1 MSIWSR
7 ISEALAA
14 LAHGEGLFAALERLR
29 TPPEQ
34 SVAFT
39 IAVIALGAKI
49 AKADGLVT
57 RDEVS
62 AFRDVFEIGE
72 NDCAQVSRV
81 YDLARQDVAGFDAY
95 AHRVA
100 DMFAGNP
107 DTLKDLLEGLFHIAI
122 ADGDYH
128 PAENLFLREVAQIF
142 GFSESEFACLRA
154 RVLPADFPGSDDDP
168 YHVLGVPPD
177 TPMDDIRAAWR
188 SLVRENHPDRLSARG
203 VPNEAV
209 KLAEKRLIAVNRAWD
224 MISGKSAP
232 QVLHPA

>member
-14 LAHGEGLFAALERLR
+14 LLHGEGLFAALERLR
-29 TPPEQ
+29 NPPEH

-49 AKADGLVT
+49 AKADGQVT

-62 AFRDVFEIGE
+62 AFRDVFEISDA
-72 NDCAQVSRV
+72 DCGHVARV

-95 AHRVA
+95 ARHVA
-100 DMFAGNP
+100 DMFRDHP

-128 PAENLFLREVAQIF
+128 PAENMFLKEVARIF
-142 GFSESEFACLRA
+142 GFTEAEFACIRA
-154 RVLPADFPGSDDDP
+154 RALPADMPGAENDP
-168 YHVLGVPPD
+168 YHVLGVTPD
-177 TPMDDIRAAWR
+177 APIDDIKAAWR
-188 SLVRENHPDRLSARG
+188 HLVRENHPDRLTARG
-203 VPNEAV
+203 VPAEAI
-209 KLAEKRLIAVNRAWD
+209 KLAEKRLIAVNNAWSA
-224 MISGKSAP
+224 ISARGAL
-232 QVLHPA
+232 QPA